1 MKIIPP
7 AIRSLWI
14 EFCRRTFAEKAIRSP
29 QPRAFMDWPVSLHM
43 VVSSHTWK
51 MGLLALRSLEFH
63 TGRRWRPF
71 IHEDGSLTD
80 AMVAELEALQP
91 DSRIIRRQAA
101 DAEMSRAL
109 TNWPTCRE
117 NRHKHNWFLKFFD
130 TYFLSPHE
138 QYIVLDSDIVFFRRP
153 DLIHEWIER
162 KWESLH
168 FMKDTRETYACPR
181 EELEVAMGFDF
192 WQSVNSGI
200 CLMRKEAVDLDLTER
215 FMARFAKA
223 SRHFQFLEQSL
234 FALTGSAWKK
244 GGTLPK
250 EYEISW
256 GNFRH
261 RDAVCRH
268 YVGPFKD
275 DALYVE
281 GATAFWLQ
289 LKRKKS

>member
-7 AIRSLWI
+7 AIRELWI
-14 EFCRRTFAEKAIRSP
+14 KFCRQTFAEKAIRSP
-29 QPRAFMDWPVSLHM
+29 QPQPAFDGPASLHM

-51 MGLLALRSLEFH
+51 MGVLAMRSFEFH
-63 TGRRWRPF
+63 TGMRWRPF

-80 AMVAELEALQP
+80 AMVEELAALQP
-91 DSRIIRRQAA
+91 DATIVRRKEA
-101 DAEMSRAL
+101 DARMSEAL
-109 TNWPTCRE
+109 KAWPICRE
-117 NRHKHNWFLKFFD
+117 NRHKHNWFLKYFD
-130 TYFLSPHE
+130 TYFLAPHE
-138 QYIVLDSDIVFFRRP
+138 QYFVVDSDIVFFRKP
-153 DLIHEWIER
+153 GLILDWLEQR
-162 KWESLH
+162 KDTLH
-168 FMKDTRETYACPR
+168 FMEDTRETYNCPR
-181 EELEVAMGFDF
+181 EELEAAMGFDF
-192 WQSVNSGI
+192 WRSVNSGI
-200 CLMRKEAVDLDLTER
+200 CLMRKQAVDLDLVER
-215 FMARFAKA
+215 FLSRFAGA
-223 SRHFQFLEQSL
+223 SRHFQFLEQTL

-289 LKRKKS
+289 LRGKKS